1 MVSFCKKGAIKKK
14 SLLPLFS
21 IKYTTFYWE
30 IINLLYSEGLRNVL
44 FINCLLY
51 DCFSSQ
57 ENKRAGKVWK
67 DILDFIGI
75 SPPEPRCEKIFGFLL
90 QILLL
95 QRKEYTMYIHQRTY
109 MNILFAPVPTVAL
122 FLLRATKT
130 TTAIYSVEGN
140 EIL

>member
-67 DILDFIGI
+67 DILDFIGN
-75 SPPEPRCEKIFGFLL
+75 SPP
-90 QILLL
+90 
-95 QRKEYTMYIHQRTY
+95 
-109 MNILFAPVPTVAL
+109 
-122 FLLRATKT
+122 ATKVWKDIWISSANSPT
-130 TTAIYSVEGN
+130 SKEGIYHVYTSKNKYGHTLCSCAN
-140 EIL
+140 SSIILIESYQDYDSNLFCWR